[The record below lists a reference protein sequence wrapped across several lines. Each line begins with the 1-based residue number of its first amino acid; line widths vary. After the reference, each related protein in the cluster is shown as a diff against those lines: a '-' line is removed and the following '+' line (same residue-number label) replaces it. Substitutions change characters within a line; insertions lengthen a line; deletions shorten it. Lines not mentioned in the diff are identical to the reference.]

1 MVLFWCSFL
10 VIVQTFLQTQSV
22 FISLFSLWYW
32 GVFAWCCCWP
42 ITAACTLIQTQRP
55 DAHLL
60 LDFFQPTVNLC
71 FSWPA
76 IKIKCA
82 VQLLTNYSAVNPLF
96 KKWKCRKIAFWSLQ
110 RAEHNA
116 RDLKKTNIKGWNSQL
131 WQWEKFLCP
140 VSPLTL
146 SLYFSCL
153 QLYTVTLVRV
163 SRVNHSNHSFSP
175 YSTGLCTRCQST
187 TPWKKMEKSQSS
199 LCYITFTNIYISNL
213 MFWVKPDQMYKP

>member
-1 MVLFWCSFL
+1 MTVEVNMKQMKQWGTYHSLYFPSMFLKPEVILTFNLFCCSHGTLLQKDFILMLLPLYCSNVPTNTVCMYFSIFTVVWRGIFL
-10 VIVQTFLQTQSV
+10 M
-22 FISLFSLWYW
+22 
-32 GVFAWCCCWP
+32 CCWP

-110 RAEHNA
+110 RAQNTMLE
-116 RDLKKTNIKGWNSQL
+116 T
-131 WQWEKFLCP
+131 
-140 VSPLTL
+140 
-146 SLYFSCL
+146 
-153 QLYTVTLVRV
+153 
-163 SRVNHSNHSFSP
+163 
-175 YSTGLCTRCQST
+175 
-187 TPWKKMEKSQSS
+187 
-199 LCYITFTNIYISNL
+199 
-213 MFWVKPDQMYKP
+213 